1 MMGMGMGTEIQ
12 MQNRPCGVV
21 LFQWRIEESKR
32 QRDAQRDEEEKK
44 QVEKH
49 PLDAIVKMA
58 ELEKKRKANPSLT
71 WKGKDVE
78 DKDFT
83 GKQSNLYYKRQKR
96 YREETTTAHRQFGK
110 IPSLFDLCV
119 NFLVENFDNV
129 ESLGAGIDSSIRRKI
144 CEQLVATGRMNGA
157 AFDTLA
163 EVGTETLEITDCVEV
178 SQEQLVEAL
187 DQLMPAGLRALLLT
201 NCGRCFG
208 AKAVEAITK
217 SKVNDLFALSITGAY
232 ALKDIDASRLIE
244 SAAETLSSI
253 EFKAC
258 PMIGTAFCN
267 TISTHFSSKSVSQ
280 TPLLELSLHDV
291 QMTKENLMSLAKSD
305 ALRNLKSIS
314 LNGIDSLDDHSLG
327 AILDAIDGNASGID
341 LSNCVNLTDESLS
354 NIRRCNKEGK
364 LQALQLSGIK
374 NFTASGLEAFFTSD
388 IPDLAP
394 PPILRILNLSGLD
407 FEAVTENVIDLAIN
421 VSASQKG
428 DSNDLAALGG
438 FVTLNV
444 R

>member
-1 MMGMGMGTEIQ
+1 
-12 MQNRPCGVV
+12 
-21 LFQWRIEESKR
+21 
-32 QRDAQRDEEEKK
+32 
-44 QVEKH
+44 
-49 PLDAIVKMA
+49 
-58 ELEKKRKANPSLT
+58 
-71 WKGKDVE
+71 
-78 DKDFT
+78 
-83 GKQSNLYYKRQKR
+83 
-96 YREETTTAHRQFGK
+96 
-110 IPSLFDLCV
+110 
-119 NFLVENFDNV
+119 V

-258 PMIGTAFCN
+258 PMIGTTFCN